1 MIIGFPS
8 FIAFFKSPA
17 KPRKEEKSS
26 SKYFAKQTDERS
38 TLLTGKWVKCKEF
51 HLGYS
56 SICKHTMMGFWCL
69 REKRRGAG
77 RTVERDR
84 ERFREGVKKRL

>member
-1 MIIGFPS
+1 MQKMRKTNYTSMIIGFPS

-38 TLLTGKWVKCKEF
+38 TFNRKMSKMQGV
-51 HLGYS
+51 S
-56 SICKHTMMGFWCL
+56 SRLFIYLQAHNDGILVPK
-69 REKRRGAG
+69 REEEGG
-77 RTVERDR
+77 LVEQ
-84 ERFREGVKKRL
+84 